1 MALSSKIQGGA
12 LLLGLPKSIYYKLLC
27 EFTAIRQKSW
37 KKSYNLR
44 WKVVDTMH
52 LTKIKV
58 EAFQTAI
65 SGKKEWNRKKVKNSL
80 WEILITE
87 TRIYGLL
94 NI

>member
-1 MALSSKIQGGA
+1 MGIHSNETK
-12 LLLGLPKSIYYKLLC
+12 
-27 EFTAIRQKSW
+27 FM
-37 KKSYNLR
+37 KKMILR
-44 WKVVDTMH
+44 WKVVGTMH

-80 WEILITE
+80 WEILIAE
-87 TRIYGLL
+87 TRIYALL

>member
-27 EFTAIRQKSW
+27 EFTAMRQKSW

-65 SGKKEWNRKKVKNSL
+65 SGKKEWNRKKSEKQSL
-80 WEILITE
+80 
-87 TRIYGLL
+87 RNL
-94 NI
+94 NHWDKDLWPFK